1 MTIEAQYGVPTVAVH
16 TDKFDRVVRS
26 VASVNG
32 MPGLQQ
38 VFVPQPVMGKS
49 ARELRAYVD
58 GNDPLTGRLVM
69 QEVIEGLTR
78 PFDDEDRKPVEFDRS
93 TPRLCAPDTE
103 ENLHRLFLENNWT
116 DTLPIVLPT
125 EERVAAMLAHTHPK
139 PAEGVGP
146 IRPTYFREYWEYT
159 VEKVAVNAVIAGA
172 RPEYLPGILAIA
184 AGGVFRRG
192 GTASSA
198 AGAGRAHAPR
208 PRQVEKDSGGGAPAA
223 LNPANAHVRRAVPPP
238 V

>member
-58 GNDPLTGRLVM
+58 GNDPLTGRPVM

-78 PFDDEDRKPVEFDRS
+78 PFDDEDLKPVEFDRS
-93 TPRLCAPDTE
+93 TPRLCAPDSE
-103 ENLHRLFLENNWT
+103 ENLHRLFLENHWT

-125 EERVAAMLAHTHPK
+125 EERGAAMLAHTHRK
-139 PAEGVGP
+139 ADEVVGHM
-146 IRPTYFREYWEYT
+146 RPTYFREYWEYT
-159 VEKVAVNAVIAGA
+159 VEKVAVNARSEEHTSELQSQSNLVC
-172 RPEYLPGILAIA
+172 RLL
-184 AGGVFRRG
+184 
-192 GTASSA
+192 
-198 AGAGRAHAPR
+198 
-208 PRQVEKDSGGGAPAA
+208 
-223 LNPANAHVRRAVPPP
+223 L
-238 V
+238 